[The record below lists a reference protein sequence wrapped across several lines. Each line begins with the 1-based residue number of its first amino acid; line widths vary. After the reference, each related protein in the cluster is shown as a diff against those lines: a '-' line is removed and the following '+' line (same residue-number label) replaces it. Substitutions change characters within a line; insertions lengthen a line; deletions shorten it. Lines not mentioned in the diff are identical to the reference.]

1 MGDTQKAI
9 WEETTLNTDCAVA
22 ATADLLLAASTT
34 TVVAIAT
41 TARPQRSH
49 MAATVACTAAVPD
62 SANHATAAMLSSITT
77 LTRTH
82 SCHASL
88 ASAAFS
94 ALLLNLRRRSS
105 PGRTLRLVASEAGLA
120 EMPQARRPPPPSHPL
135 PHLLML
141 PLVKLK
147 GFNKFNWDENV
158 LFEVFPHLFEKLI
171 FCSAFLT
178 PRILLSI

>member
-1 MGDTQKAI
+1 MGKAI
-9 WEETTLNTDCAVA
+9 WEETLSTDCAAA
-22 ATADLLLAASTT
+22 ATADVLLASSTT
-34 TVVAIAT
+34 TVVPLAT

-49 MAATVACTAAVPD
+49 MAATVACTAAARDP
-62 SANHATAAMLSSITT
+62 ANHATAAMLSSITT

-94 ALLLNLRRRSS
+94 ALLLNLPKRSRLE
-105 PGRTLRLVASEAGLA
+105 RTLRLVASEAGLA

-147 GFNKFNWDENV
+147 GFNWDENV
-158 LFEVFPHLFEKLI
+158 LFEVL
-171 FCSAFLT
+171 CT
-178 PRILLSI
+178 TR